1 MKNNTSPN
9 QLPFGH
15 RLAQS
20 VSEQFTRLTHIEAFG
35 GIVLIA
41 AAVAALVWAN
51 SSYAQQYF
59 DFWGQTVGFEL
70 GDFTMSG
77 SLHFWVNDALM
88 TAFFLVVGME
98 IRREIHEG
106 ALSSFA
112 QASLPLV
119 AAAGGVIVPAL
130 IYLMMN
136 TDPVQGR
143 GWAVPTAT
151 DIAFAVGVLALL
163 GRSIPSNVR
172 IMLLAIAIIDD
183 VVAVLIIAFFYSGG
197 LDYSGLWLIAAGM
210 LLVVVWQRLGIA
222 SAFAYLIPGAVLWF
236 GVLKMGAHPTLAGVI
251 LGLMTPVYARPLRAD
266 PLTVVEENIARI
278 KAQAHYSDK
287 DELVILQSI
296 EKVREAHRE
305 LLPPVARVQ
314 MQLHPWVAF
323 LVMPVFALANAGV
336 SFKGLEVSSGAAHSV
351 MWGVIL
357 ALVIGKPL
365 GIFIACRLAVA
376 LKACQL
382 AEGVTWSGILLIGL
396 LAGIGFTMSIFIG
409 TLAFDNESLLNAAK
423 LGVLVASSSAALL
436 GLGWGA
442 WYVHRLN
449 K

>member
-136 TDPVQGR
+136 TDPIQGR

-336 SFKGLEVSSGAAHSV
+336 SFKGLEVSSGAAQSV

>member
-1 MKNNTSPN
+1 MKNNTSPS

-20 VSEQFTRLTHIEAFG
+20 VSDQFTRLTHIEAFG

-59 DFWGQTVGFEL
+59 DFWEQTVGFEL
-70 GDFTMSG
+70 GDFAMSG

-222 SAFAYLIPGAVLWF
+222 SAFAYLIPGAILWF

-336 SFKGLEVSSGAAHSV
+336 SFKGLEVSSGAAQSV